1 MTFEGETSEHPANF
15 REGAWWMG
23 LLCSTRI
30 NQYHIL
36 HDIKNRNVMVPK
48 EFNFLLLGNTINHR
62 AGISS
67 KAFPFEASSLS
78 LTFRIQRYAA
88 SVRGYNPLRSEKF
101 NEGTSDDKGE
111 EEEKGDTGDEH
122 VQGECID
129 YLSTFAHDL
138 IEDRYY
144 LDDDDSTDKF
154 NSNRIDVCPWP
165 NIDFDIVF
173 HAVLPHTSREVN
185 IPYIHLKKRGP
196 HNSRNH

>member
-1 MTFEGETSEHPANF
+1 MTMSTNLLET
-15 REGAWWMG
+15 
-23 LLCSTRI
+23 
-30 NQYHIL
+30 
-36 HDIKNRNVMVPK
+36 
-48 EFNFLLLGNTINHR
+48 
-62 AGISS
+62 
-67 KAFPFEASSLS
+67 
-78 LTFRIQRYAA
+78 A

-129 YLSTFAHDL
+129 YLSAFAHDL

-165 NIDFDIVF
+165 NIDFVNSDINWKISNTVYQNDIENRNDYENGRF
-173 HAVLPHTSREVN
+173 NHGLKNERWKIEMKSR
-185 IPYIHLKKRGP
+185 
-196 HNSRNH
+196 